1 MSASHKFSRT
11 WHSLGV
17 TGLLLV
23 LAGCSAPKEART
35 PPPPAPVS
43 SINAVQPVASPASA
57 AMYATSSFAGSISSV
72 AQLPEPLRSRWQA
85 TGAPES
91 ALSLVIA
98 EVGQPPIVGIN
109 PMQPRN
115 PASVMKLVTTYAAL
129 EALGSSHTW
138 RTELLT
144 GANAMPLPDGTLPGP
159 LYVRASGDPR
169 IELED
174 VWRMLRELRLQ
185 GVRTLPG
192 IVIDDSVYG
201 DVAID
206 PGEFDNSPDRVYN
219 ASPDALL
226 VGFGALRLRH
236 IPDTRAGAWRVVVDP
251 PLPGVRVENQVRAS
265 QASCPGA
272 PAVRTQQTAQGQEIV
287 LRVSGTVA
295 LSCGEFSLY
304 RLALPPREHTARALQ
319 QMWSE
324 LGGQLTGPVIRGLVP
339 PDAVTLAAHDSPPLS
354 ELIRTINKQ
363 SNNVMARMMLLAL
376 GEQYGQPATVQT
388 GGVALARALAERG
401 LVFPE
406 LVVENGSGLSRNGRV
421 SASSMASM
429 LNAAWMSE
437 RMPEFISSLAI
448 AGEDG
453 TVRRRLKANGARGK
467 AHLKTG
473 TLRDVSALAGY
484 VQGASGKRYV
494 LVSMTNDTKAFNTR
508 AFNDALVQ
516 WLSEL

>member
-1 MSASHKFSRT
+1 MSASNKLSRT
-11 WHSLGV
+11 WHSLGI

-43 SINAVQPVASPASA
+43 SINVLQPA
-57 AMYATSSFAGSISSV
+57 AATTAGATYTTAAFAGAATSV

-85 TGAPES
+85 TGAPDS

-98 EVGQPPIVGIN
+98 EVGQPPIAGIN

-129 EALGSSHTW
+129 EALGPSHTW

-144 GANAMPLPDGTLPGP
+144 GASAMPLPDGTLPGP
-159 LYVRASGDPR
+159 LYVRAAGDPY
-169 IELED
+169 IKLED
-174 VWRMLRELRLQ
+174 MWRMLRELRLR

-201 DVAID
+201 NVAID
-206 PGEFDNSPDRVYN
+206 PGEFDNAPDRLYN

-226 VGFGALRLRH
+226 IGFGAVRLLH
-236 IPDTRAGAWRVVVDP
+236 VPDTRAGQWRVVLDP
-251 PLPGVRVENQVRAS
+251 PLPGVRVENQIKAS

-272 PAVRTQQTAQGQEIV
+272 PAVRTQQFVQQQEIV

-304 RLALPPREHTARALQ
+304 RLALAPRDHAVRTLQ
-319 QMWSE
+319 QMWLE
-324 LGGQLTGPVIRGLVP
+324 LGGQLTGPVTRGLVP
-339 PDAVTLAAHDSPPLS
+339 LGAIALATHDSPTLS
-354 ELIRTINKQ
+354 ELIRTVNKQ

-376 GEQYGQPATVQT
+376 GEQYGQPATMQT
-388 GGVALARALAERG
+388 GAVALARTLAERG

-406 LVVENGSGLSRNGRV
+406 LVVENGSGLSRNGRI
-421 SASSMASM
+421 SAASLASM

-453 TVRRRLKANGARGK
+453 TVRRRWKAEGTRGK

-494 LVSMTNDTKAFNTR
+494 LVSMINDAKAFNTR

-516 WLSEL
+516 WLSEH

>member
-1 MSASHKFSRT
+1 M
-11 WHSLGV
+11 
-17 TGLLLV
+17 TGLLIV

-43 SINAVQPVASPASA
+43 SINIAQPAAAPSA
-57 AMYATSSFAGSISSV
+57 GANYTTSSFAGAVSSV
-72 AQLPEPLRSRWQA
+72 AQLPEPLRSRWLA
-85 TGAPES
+85 TGASES
-91 ALSLVIA
+91 GLSLVIA
-98 EVGQPPIVGIN
+98 EVGQPPMVGIN
-109 PMQPRN
+109 PLQPRN

-129 EALGSSHTW
+129 EALGPTHTW

-159 LYVRASGDPR
+159 LYVRASGDPNLK
-169 IELED
+169 LED
-174 VWRMLRELRLQ
+174 MWRMLRDLRLR

-192 IVIDDSVYG
+192 VVIDDSVYG

-219 ASPDALL
+219 ASPDAFL
-226 VGFGALRLRH
+226 VGFGALRLLH
-236 IPDTRAGAWRVVVDP
+236 VPDTRAGAWRVVVDP
-251 PLPGVRVENQVRAS
+251 PIAGVRVENQVKAS

-272 PAVRTQQTAQGQEIV
+272 PAVRTQQITQGQEIV

-304 RLALPPREHTARALQ
+304 RLALTPREHAARTLQ

-324 LGGQLTGPVIRGLVP
+324 LGGQLAGPVIRGLVP
-339 PDAVTLAAHDSPPLS
+339 AGAVPLATHDSPTLA
-354 ELIRTINKQ
+354 ELIRTVNKQ

-376 GEQYGQPATVQT
+376 GEQYGQPATTQT

-421 SASSMASM
+421 SASSLASM

-453 TVRRRLKANGARGK
+453 TVRRRLKSNGTRGK

-494 LVSMTNDTKAFNTR
+494 LVSLINDAKSFNTR

-516 WLSEL
+516 WLSEH